1 MIEAPGKVIFHV
13 RPSPEPSRLRSYH
26 VTTTQTTTI
35 CETAFGPINN
45 DNLTVQSFV
54 EEDGELK
61 ILRSKEFSD
70 SMQYNSF
77 YSAKA
82 AAEKTATS

>member
-1 MIEAPGKVIFHV
+1 MTYI
-13 RPSPEPSRLRSYH
+13 
-26 VTTTQTTTI
+26 TTTQATTI

-45 DNLTVQSFV
+45 DNLTIHSFI

-70 SMQYNSF
+70 STQYNSF

-82 AAEKTATS
+82 AAEKAATS